1 MQASECFIHETYK
14 SETFSGKIDTG
25 ECIVT
30 PNTERRG
37 EKSSSLNP
45 SCVWIDFH
53 SRALTTSLPIICEVK
68 EYPRVLRANREG
80 VPIQSNKKR
89 SNDLCLYF
97 GRILTYAMQL
107 VEWQLVLP
115 WHLKTNVFDHKGQ
128 FFGRKKS
135 KYRTRFVVKYPG
147 SAASSGV
154 PTKGFST
161 FGMSKSPWDFETLIP
176 SAFTCLEMPL
186 LSRDVVQFSNASFW
200 PHDLKG
206 HNLKFESG
214 GL

>member
-1 MQASECFIHETYK
+1 MQASECFIHKTYK
-14 SETFSGKIDTG
+14 SETFSSKIDTG
-25 ECIVT
+25 ECIVA
-30 PNTERRG
+30 PNTERRS

-80 VPIQSNKKR
+80 VPIRSNKKK

-115 WHLKTNVFDHKGQ
+115 
-128 FFGRKKS
+128 
-135 KYRTRFVVKYPG
+135 
-147 SAASSGV
+147 
-154 PTKGFST
+154 
-161 FGMSKSPWDFETLIP
+161 
-176 SAFTCLEMPL
+176 
-186 LSRDVVQFSNASFW
+186 
-200 PHDLKG
+200 
-206 HNLKFESG
+206 
-214 GL
+214 